1 MRCRRARESLAI
13 DAADKPK
20 ANVCVTLP
28 TSASASVPLPSVLF
42 GTESRAAALPWN
54 PDVSNVRA
62 CHLFRFVSGEPAP
75 LDCSLNAELVRPCS

>member
-1 MRCRRARESLAI
+1 MQDILTWGKPEGRGPTMRCRRARESLAI

-62 CHLFRFVSGEPAP
+62 CHLSGLSAA
-75 LDCSLNAELVRPCS
+75 N